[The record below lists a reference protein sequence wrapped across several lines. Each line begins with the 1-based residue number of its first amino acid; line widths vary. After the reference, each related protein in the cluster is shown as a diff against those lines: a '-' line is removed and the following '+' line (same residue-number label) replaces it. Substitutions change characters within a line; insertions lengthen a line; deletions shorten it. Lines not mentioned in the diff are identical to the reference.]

1 VEKRAKPGQA
11 EDLSA
16 ELPGKK
22 DKKKGK
28 DSGQDSFIKKVITTL
43 ILLAIIFVLTA
54 IIFFGAVFVFNI
66 GGKALQADVAGMFVN
81 YPIIGPIMKP
91 IAANMTPEQL
101 ALYEKQQSVKR
112 QEDSATA
119 LAKREA
125 DINAKASELS
135 QKEQELTQR
144 EANVIA
150 AENEVK
156 ALKETMNGSFNSI
169 SEQAAYF
176 EKMDPTKAM
185 NILINMDS
193 KETVVKILRNMA
205 RPKAIAIVSQ
215 MDPLQAAQI
224 MQDIAAIP
232 SPTPFLTPS
241 PSLTQT
247 TSPTPSPAPSKK
259 P

>member
-1 VEKRAKPGQA
+1 MEKRAKPGQA
-11 EDLSA
+11 EDLTA
-16 ELPGKK
+16 ELPEKK
-22 DKKKGK
+22 EKKKGK
-28 DSGQDSFIKKVITTL
+28 TSEKDSFIKKIVTTL

-66 GGKALQADVAGMFVN
+66 GGKALQSDVASMFVN

-91 IAANMTPEQL
+91 IAANMTPAQL
-101 ALYEKQQSVKR
+101 ALYEKQQAVKR
-112 QEDSATA
+112 QADAATA

-125 DINAKASELS
+125 DINEKAAAQA
-135 QKEQELTQR
+135 QKELELTQR

-156 ALKETMNGSFNSI
+156 TLKETLNGSLNSY

-193 KETVVKILRNMA
+193 KETVVKILRNMS
-205 RPKAIAIVSQ
+205 RPKAISIISQ

-224 MQDIAAIP
+224 MQDISPIP
-232 SPTPFLTPS
+232 SPTPFLTPT

-247 TSPTPSPAPSKK
+247 ASPSPTP
-259 P
+259 